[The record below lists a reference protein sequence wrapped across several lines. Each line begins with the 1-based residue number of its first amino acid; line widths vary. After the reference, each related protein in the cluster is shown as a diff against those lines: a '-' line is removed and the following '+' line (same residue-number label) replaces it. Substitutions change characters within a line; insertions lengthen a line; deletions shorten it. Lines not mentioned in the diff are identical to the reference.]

1 MISVVWIEVG
11 MSLQGQLLIAQF
23 VILRSSIFTCAAMRV
38 LRFVVYLSL
47 FEVMLLFYVSE
58 GRLVSCIM
66 WFVTNRDFTE
76 KLYVV
81 FVPKA
86 GDFDVSSCFCMCTG
100 NQSTSAL
107 PRAVGRK
114 QIHCRWLADF
124 DKQSLLHVCASFQ
137 HCGSLIPLMM
147 LWNCPCYLFH
157 WPFVQYIFVGYSQS
171 KDS

>member
-1 MISVVWIEVG
+1 MWCF
-11 MSLQGQLLIAQF
+11 QGQLLIAQF
-23 VILRSSIFTCAAMRV
+23 VILQSLISTCAVMRV

-58 GRLVSCIM
+58 GRLVSCIT
-66 WFVTNRDFTE
+66 WFVTNRVFTE

-86 GDFDVSSCFCMCTG
+86 GDFDESSCFCMCTG
-100 NQSTSAL
+100 NQSTCAL
-107 PRAVGRK
+107 PCAVGRK

-124 DKQSLLHVCASFQ
+124 DKQSLLHVCASSQ
-137 HCGSLIPLMM
+137 HRGSLILLMM
-147 LWNCPCYLFH
+147 LWNCSCYLFH

-171 KDS
+171 